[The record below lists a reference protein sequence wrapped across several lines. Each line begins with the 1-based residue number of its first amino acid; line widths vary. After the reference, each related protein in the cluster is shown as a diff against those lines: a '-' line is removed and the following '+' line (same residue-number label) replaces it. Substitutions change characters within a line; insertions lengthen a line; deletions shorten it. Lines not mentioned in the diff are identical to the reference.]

1 MYGQIAINE
10 FNSQRGFTDEN
21 GEDVDWVEVYNYS
34 NATVNL
40 NGYYLSDNPNNL
52 DKWQFPAIELPS
64 QQLITIC
71 ASGRE
76 NVKVPNHWESIVK
89 AENIWKYWSGSTPPA
104 NYGDWNQNGY
114 NDQNWSSGQ
123 GGIGY
128 GDNDDNTIISATPSV
143 LMRREFVISDLSDIT
158 NLLFHADYDDGF
170 IAYLNGV
177 EIMRSSNL
185 SAQPA
190 YNEFTQGQHE
200 AVMYSE
206 VFLNM
211 YCLMLLNPITYCR
224 LGPMSWP
231 FGCTMQPQIHPI

>member
-40 NGYYLSDNPNNL
+40 NGFYLSDNPNNL

-89 AENIWKYWSGSTPPA
+89 AENS
-104 NYGDWNQNGY
+104 
-114 NDQNWSSGQ
+114 
-123 GGIGY
+123 
-128 GDNDDNTIISATPSV
+128 
-143 LMRREFVISDLSDIT
+143 
-158 NLLFHADYDDGF
+158 
-170 IAYLNGV
+170 
-177 EIMRSSNL
+177 
-185 SAQPA
+185 
-190 YNEFTQGQHE
+190 
-200 AVMYSE
+200 
-206 VFLNM
+206 
-211 YCLMLLNPITYCR
+211 
-224 LGPMSWP
+224 
-231 FGCTMQPQIHPI
+231 